1 MSAPFR
7 ELENRVRGFPP
18 LVRELV
24 LRYVEENPEAANDP
38 HLVMHALILPLCRGS
53 KDKQDVWDERLGW
66 AFFERLLQ
74 VGARRPG
81 GVRLS
86 PAEYKL
92 LLQVIR
98 GERKPI
104 RGKRPAR
111 RDSEIA
117 DYLELLKADGGWPPE
132 AAVAKAQE
140 VYGVLSRETVYAAKR
155 KRKKEA
161 ALLMLEPKGRDMTAE
176 VRRNQ
181 IEFQEQQ
188 AAKWRRPKRRRR
200 SPILSS
206 V

>member
-1 MSAPFR
+1 MSAPAS
-7 ELENRVRGFPP
+7 ELEGRISWFPP
-18 LVRELV
+18 LLRELV

-38 HLVMHALILPLCRGS
+38 RLVAHALIAPLCRGS

-74 VGARRPG
+74 AGAERG
-81 GVRLS
+81 GAYLS
-86 PAEYKL
+86 QAECKL
-92 LLQVIR
+92 VLQILG

-117 DYLELLKADGGWPPE
+117 DYLELLEADGGWAAE

-140 VYGVLSRETVYAAKR
+140 VYGVAARETVYAAKR

-161 ALLMLEPKGRDMTAE
+161 TLLALDPKGRDMTAE
-176 VRRNQ
+176 TLRNR

-188 AAKWRRPKRRRR
+188 AAKWRRPKRPRR
-200 SPILSS
+200 
-206 V
+206 

>member
-1 MSAPFR
+1 MSAPSR
-7 ELENRVRGFPP
+7 ELEDRISRFPP

-38 HLVMHALILPLCRGS
+38 RLVAHALIAPLCRGP
-53 KDKQDVWDERLGW
+53 KDKQNVWDERLGW

-74 VGARRPG
+74 AGADRG
-81 GVRLS
+81 GAYLS
-86 PAEYKL
+86 RAECKL
-92 LLQVIR
+92 LLQVVR

-117 DYLELLKADGGWPPE
+117 NYLELWPPE

-140 VYGVLSRETVYAAKR
+140 VYGVARETVYAAKR
-155 KRKKEA
+155 KRKEEM
-161 ALLMLEPKGRDMTAE
+161 ALLQLDPKGRDLTAE

-181 IEFQEQQ
+181 IELQEQE
-188 AAKWRRPKRRRR
+188 AAQKWRRPKRPHRS
-200 SPILSS
+200 SPI
-206 V
+206 